1 MTALTQYARLE
12 TVGLWRAAPVGP
24 SREVGV
30 SFGSAT
36 LVLTDV
42 DGEPLA
48 HWSLPAVRRLNP
60 EAAARP
66 PSRPMPEASETLEIE
81 DDLFVAAIQRVS
93 ESIAQSKQTPRRIGR
108 AILAGVAAFGL
119 ATAVLWLP
127 GAVRRQALDV
137 MPVAK
142 RSEIGATML
151 GYLQRDLGVACRDP
165 LGAASLEALRQRVL
179 GAQAPGQ
186 VVVLPAGPP
195 AALALPGDIIV
206 LPEAL
211 VEAALEPAA
220 VADAIIAARAAQP
233 DPFVAVIDWLG
244 LIGTLRMITTGNP
257 PAERIASHAAALAAA
272 PPVPTEAAL
281 LAARAAAGLTAAEPP
296 LLLTDGEWVSLQG
309 ICRT

>member
-12 TVGLWRAAPVGP
+12 TVGLWRAAPAGP

-36 LVLTDV
+36 LVLTDP

-60 EAAARP
+60 GAAPGLFAP
-66 PSRPMPEASETLEIE
+66 DADASETLEIE
-81 DDLFVAAIQRVS
+81 DDPVVAAIERVH
-93 ESIAQSKQTPRRIGR
+93 ELVARARRAPRRIGK

-119 ATAVLWLP
+119 ATTAIWLP
-127 GAVRRQALDV
+127 GAVRRQALEV
-137 MPVAK
+137 MPEAK
-142 RSEIGATML
+142 RSEIGATLL

-165 LGAASLEALRQRVL
+165 LGAASLEALRKRVL

-195 AALALPGDIIV
+195 EPLALPGDIIV

-211 VEAALEPAA
+211 VEAALEPAT
-220 VADAIIAARAAQP
+220 VADAILAARAAQP
-233 DPFVAVIDWLG
+233 DPLAAVIDRLG
-244 LIGTLRMITTGNP
+244 LIGTLRMMATGDP
-257 PAERIASHAAALAAA
+257 PVASVATLATALGAA
-272 PPVPTEAAL
+272 PPVPSEAAL
-281 LAARAAAGLTAAEPP
+281 LAVRAAAGLTAAEPP